1 MPELPEVETVKRELE
16 KTIVG
21 KKISALS
28 VYYPRMVQTS
38 LDEFQ
43 TGVVGKTIDSLDRKG
58 KFLIINLS
66 ENKKLVFHLR
76 MEGKLFAVDSN
87 SHPTR
92 HLNLL
97 FDFEN
102 SDMSL
107 AFYDTRKFGVVYYLD
122 QDEEGPLASLG
133 QEPFDIEDIEE
144 LKNKL
149 AKKKPVKELLLDQSI
164 IAGLGNIYADEV
176 LFACSISPFRTGDS
190 LTYEEVASIVKESRR
205 ILDLAIE
212 NKGSTVRSY
221 AASASVHGE
230 FQSFLKVYDH
240 EGKECV
246 RCHKAKIE
254 KRKLGGRGTSYC
266 PVCQNVGISI
276 GITGKIGSGK
286 SLVLS
291 YFKDLGY
298 KTFSADDEVRR
309 LYKDESFLKQLKK
322 SFPVLFTPDF
332 DKKKLSSLLIEDAA
346 FRRKYQNYLYPK
358 IRESANDFM
367 IGYNEERKALEIP
380 LLFKARMEHDFTYLL
395 GVETSK
401 QKEHLEERGEK
412 LTDRQ
417 ALSDLNDYDK
427 KRYLLDY
434 VIDASGTKEEL
445 YEKVVAVDKD
455 ITNKLS

>member
-16 KTIVG
+16 KSIIG

-43 TGVVGKTIDSLDRKG
+43 TGLIGKEIVSLDRKG

-66 ENKKLVFHLR
+66 EDKKMIFHLR
-76 MEGKLFAVDSN
+76 MEGKLFVVDSK
-87 SHPTR
+87 SFPTK
-92 HLNLL
+92 HLNIL
-97 FDFEN
+97 FEFEN
-102 SDMSL
+102 SETSL
-107 AFYDTRKFGVVYYLD
+107 AFYDTRKFGVVYYLSKD
-122 QDEEGPLASLG
+122 DEGPLASLG
-133 QEPFDIEDIEE
+133 KEPFDIDDIEE
-144 LKNKL
+144 LRQKL
-149 AKKKPVKELLLDQSI
+149 SKKKPIKELLLDQSI
-164 IAGLGNIYADEV
+164 IAGLGNIYVDEV
-176 LFACSISPFRTGDS
+176 LFACYISPFRTGDS

-205 ILDLAIE
+205 ILNLAIE

-221 AASASVHGE
+221 KASESVHGE

-266 PVCQNVGISI
+266 PYCQRVGISI

-291 YFKDLGY
+291 YFRDLGY

-309 LYKDESFLKQLKK
+309 LYKDENFLKDLKK
-322 SFPVLFTPDF
+322 NFPALFTPDF
-332 DKKKLSSLLIEDAA
+332 DKKKLSSLLTEDNV
-346 FRRKYQNYLYPK
+346 FRRKYQNWLYPK
-358 IRESANDFM
+358 IRQAANDFM
-367 IGYNEERKALEIP
+367 IKNHEERKALEIP

-395 GVETSK
+395 GVETTK
-401 QKEHLEERGEK
+401 QQEHLEERGERLNERK
-412 LTDRQ
+412 

-427 KRYLLDY
+427 KRHLLDY

-445 YEKVVAVDKD
+445 YQKVVDVDKD
-455 ITNKLS
+455 ITERLG